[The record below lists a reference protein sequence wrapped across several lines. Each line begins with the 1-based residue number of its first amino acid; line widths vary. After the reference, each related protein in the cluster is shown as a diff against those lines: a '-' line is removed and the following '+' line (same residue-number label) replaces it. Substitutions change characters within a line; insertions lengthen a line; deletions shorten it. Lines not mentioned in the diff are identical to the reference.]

1 MKRSLS
7 TEPCV
12 SLSGQR
18 LATPFLDPLDPPEGA
33 VSTPPPALVEALQRA
48 LASVLTP
55 RQRELIE
62 LHYFDGLSQGDIAR
76 QLGISQ
82 QVVQK
87 CLFGASRRGR
97 MVGGA
102 IAKLRRALA
111 EAP

>member
-1 MKRSLS
+1 M
-7 TEPCV
+7 

-18 LATPFLDPLDPPEGA
+18 LATPFLDPLDPPDPPELA
-33 VSTPPPALVEALQRA
+33 PPPALVAALQRA
-48 LASVLTP
+48 LATALTP

-76 QLGISQ
+76 KLGISQ

-87 CLFGASRRGR
+87 CLFGATRRGR
-97 MVGGA
+97 VVGGA

-111 EAP
+111 EAS